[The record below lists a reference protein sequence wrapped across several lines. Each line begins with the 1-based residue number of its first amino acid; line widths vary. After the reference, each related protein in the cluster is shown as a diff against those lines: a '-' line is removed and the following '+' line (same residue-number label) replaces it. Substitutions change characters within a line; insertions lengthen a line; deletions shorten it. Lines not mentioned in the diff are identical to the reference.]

1 MAGVRLSFKYM
12 RFPKLQG
19 IKKALQKGRRAL
31 GRERSKTV
39 AGAPQFIPGQFQ
51 TYSYTLPDRYPWLFQ
66 FAAESLV
73 KSTDLRLLSFGCS
86 RGDEVFALRK
96 YFPTAFIKGID
107 IDPGNVAYC
116 QSRMPLELPPTMS
129 FATARGVEA
138 EADASFE
145 AVFCLAVLCR
155 GDLTATNAQSSS
167 PGFLFEH
174 FEIIVADL
182 ARCVKPGGLLFL
194 LTTNF
199 RFCDTATAAYF
210 DTVLEA
216 RPSQLAADVLFDRSN
231 RLMAGVRYPAV
242 GFRKRLAAVS
252 MRSNG

>member
-1 MAGVRLSFKYM
+1 M

-19 IKKALQKGRRAL
+19 IKKALQKGRRAF
-31 GRERSKTV
+31 GRERSKSA
-39 AGAPQFIPGQFQ
+39 AGAPQPIPGQFQ
-51 TYSYTLPDRYPWLFQ
+51 TYNHTLPDRYPWLFQ
-66 FAAESLV
+66 FAGESLA

-107 IDPGNVAYC
+107 IDPRNIAYC
-116 QSRMPLELPPTMS
+116 QSRVPPELPPTMS
-129 FATARGVEA
+129 FATGGGVEA
-138 EADASFE
+138 EADASFD
-145 AVFCLAVLCR
+145 AIFCLAVLCR
-155 GDLTATNAQSSS
+155 GDLTATNAQSSL

-174 FEIIVADL
+174 FELIVADL

-199 RFCDTATAAYF
+199 RFCDTATAAHF

-216 RPSQLAADVLFDRSN
+216 VPSQLAADVLFDPSN
-231 RLMAGVRYPAV
+231 RLMVGVRYPAV

-252 MRSNG
+252 MRSSG